1 MSRGIKGISEFVQ
14 VGLLTPHPENPR
26 KNDEAVELIANSI
39 RKFGFFN
46 PVTVNIRE
54 PLKNTIVCGHTRY
67 KAARSIGMKN
77 VPVIYVDLSEEDH
90 KLLMIADNKLGEKA
104 QWNFDQLS
112 ELLIDLREQGKDLDV
127 LGFEYHELDDLL
139 TDLNVDPFESAEPWQ
154 FEPIEIESDLNFTLL
169 KGNCLDKLKELP
181 DNSIDSIVTDPPY
194 ELGFMGKSWD
204 STGIAYSVELW
215 AECLRVLKHG
225 GHLVAFSGSRTVFPM
240 GVAIAEA
247 GFEVR
252 DMISWIYTSGF
263 PKSLD
268 ISKAIDKTNTLEPK
282 RKMQLRFT
290 EWMRSTGLKAKQID
304 QYTDTNMGSH
314 YLSSKSQPA
323 IPTRDLFEKMRPHIP
338 IAVPDWVEEYVNH
351 RTVESENMKKRKV
364 IGQSVSG
371 LHRGSGS
378 TVAFGKGRSRDTT
391 DITEP
396 HSPQAQQWQGWGT
409 ALKPAQEPA
418 VLARK
423 PIDSDCSS
431 IAENVLKWGTGAIN
445 IDAGRFDFSD
455 TCWIGDSREQKNRIG
470 KLATRRQ
477 KSTGAIKNAFG
488 CDSLIDSPIPYFHN
502 SGWWPANVY
511 QCKKPQRSE
520 KEQGLDHLTGKTGAE
535 ATQRKEGSDG
545 LNSPRAGA
553 GRTAE
558 HVKNFHPTV
567 KPIKLM
573 RWLCRLLTPQG
584 GTVLDPFLG
593 SGTTAVSAILE
604 GFNAV
609 GCEMTEDYYP
619 IIEGRVNWAKLERE
633 NDGQKE
639 QTD

>member
-1 MSRGIKGISEFVQ
+1 MNDHSVGEFVRIDK
-14 VGLLTPHPENPR
+14 LHPHHKNPR
-26 KNDEAVELIANSI
+26 HNDHAVDSIANSI
-39 RKFGFFN
+39 KRFGFTSPIIAN
-46 PVTVNIRE
+46 ADQ
-54 PLKNTIVCGHTRY
+54 TILAGHTRW
-67 KAARSIGMKN
+67 KAAKQIGLET
-77 VPVIYVDLSEEDH
+77 VPVVYVDLSPVDAE
-90 KLLMIADNKLGEKA
+90 LLMIADNKLGEKA
-104 QWNFDQLS
+104 DWNTDQLS
-112 ELLIDLREQGKDLDV
+112 DLLTGLKEQGEDLDV
-127 LGFEYHELDDLL
+127 LGFEQHELDELLEDL
-139 TDLNVDPFESAEPWQ
+139 DADPFGDGEPVDAI
-154 FEPIEIESDLNFTLL
+154 EPPPVESDLDFRLL
-169 KGNCLDKLKELP
+169 KGNCLDMLKELP

-194 ELGFMGKSWD
+194 ELGFMGRAWD

-215 AECLRVLKHG
+215 SECLRVLKHG

-268 ISKAIDKTNTLEPK
+268 ISKAIDSKILTGGSNTKRLKETEQNFGSGTYQITGTNNGILGEKRVYDRKHLEPQTK
-282 RKMQLRFT
+282 
-290 EWMRSTGLKAKQID
+290 E
-304 QYTDTNMGSH
+304 
-314 YLSSKSQPA
+314 
-323 IPTRDLFEKMRPHIP
+323 
-338 IAVPDWVEEYVNH
+338 
-351 RTVESENMKKRKV
+351 
-364 IGQSVSG
+364 
-371 LHRGSGS
+371 
-378 TVAFGKGRSRDTT
+378 
-391 DITEP
+391 
-396 HSPQAQQWQGWGT
+396 AQQWQGWGT

-445 IDAGRFDFSD
+445 IDAGRFAYGDDCHFGD
-455 TCWIGDSREQKNRIG
+455 TSELKKVKGYTSFFPDQSEEYQDSNWQYKQANEIGR
-470 KLATRRQ
+470 
-477 KSTGAIKNAFG
+477 
-488 CDSLIDSPIPYFHN
+488 
-502 SGWWPANVY
+502 WPANVY
-511 QCKKPQRSE
+511 QCKKPARSE

-553 GRTAE
+553 GRTTE
-558 HVKNFHPTV
+558 DVKNFHPTV

-619 IIEGRVNWAKLERE
+619 IIQGRVNWAKAERNGE
-633 NDGQKE
+633 ILDGQKE

>member
-1 MSRGIKGISEFVQ
+1 MNDHSVGEFVRIDRLQ
-14 VGLLTPHPENPR
+14 PHHKNPR
-26 KNDEAVELIANSI
+26 HNDHAVDSIANSI
-39 RKFGFFN
+39 KRFGFTSPIIAN
-46 PVTVNIRE
+46 
-54 PLKNTIVCGHTRY
+54 KDSTILAGHTRW
-67 KAARSIGMKN
+67 KAAKKIGLDT
-77 VPVIYVDLSEEDH
+77 VPVVYVDLSPVDAE
-90 KLLMIADNKLGEKA
+90 LLMIADNKLGEKA
-104 QWNFDQLS
+104 DWNTDQLS
-112 ELLIDLREQGKDLDV
+112 SLLMDLKEQGEDLDV
-127 LGFEYHELDDLL
+127 LGFEQHELDELLEDL
-139 TDLNVDPFESAEPWQ
+139 DADPFGDGEPVEAI
-154 FEPIEIESDLNFTLL
+154 EPPPVESDLDFRLL
-169 KGNCLDKLKELP
+169 KGNCLDMLKELP

-204 STGIAYSVELW
+204 ATGIAYSVELW
-215 AECLRVLKHG
+215 AECLRVLKPG

-268 ISKAIDKTNTLEPK
+268 ITKAIDSRDKTDK
-282 RKMQLRFT
+282 SRSRQLRFT

-338 IAVPDWVEEYVNH
+338 IPVPDWVEEYVNH
-351 RTVESENMKKRKV
+351 RTVESENMKKRRLLQEKPTQG
-364 IGQSVSG
+364 IGG
-371 LHRGSGS
+371 NGIFNGHKDGA
-378 TVAFGKGRSRDTT
+378 TWK
-391 DITEP
+391 ITEP

-445 IDAGRFDFSD
+445 IDAGRFAY
-455 TCWIGDSREQKNRIG
+455 GDDCHFGNTEEWHDNRLEG
-470 KLATRRQ
+470 P
-477 KSTGAIKNAFG
+477 KSKGNVKWSSGTKQAH
-488 CDSLIDSPIPYFHN
+488 DS
-502 SGWWPANVY
+502 GRWPANVY
-511 QCKKPQRSE
+511 QCKKPARSE

-609 GCEMTEDYYP
+609 GCEMTDDYYP
-619 IIEGRVNWAKLERE
+619 IIQGRVNWAKAER
-633 NDGQKE
+633 NKGILDGQKE
-639 QTD
+639 QTDG

>member
-1 MSRGIKGISEFVQ
+1 MNDHSVGEFVRIDKLQ
-14 VGLLTPHPENPR
+14 PHHKNPR
-26 KNDEAVELIANSI
+26 HNDHAVDSIANSI
-39 RKFGFFN
+39 KRFGFTSPIIAN
-46 PVTVNIRE
+46 ADQ
-54 PLKNTIVCGHTRY
+54 TILAGHTRW
-67 KAARSIGMKN
+67 KAAKQIGLDT
-77 VPVIYVDLSEEDH
+77 VPVVYVDLSPVDAG
-90 KLLMIADNKLGEKA
+90 LLMIADNKLGEKA
-104 QWNFDQLS
+104 DWNTDQLS
-112 ELLIDLREQGKDLDV
+112 DLLTGLKEQGEDLDV
-127 LGFEYHELDDLL
+127 LGFEQHELDELLEDL
-139 TDLNVDPFESAEPWQ
+139 DADPFGDGDPVEAIEP
-154 FEPIEIESDLNFTLL
+154 PPVESDLDFRLL
-169 KGNCLDKLKELP
+169 KGNCLDMLKELP

-268 ISKAIDKTNTLEPK
+268 IYKQTDKDEHK
-282 RKMQLRFT
+282 
-290 EWMRSTGLKAKQID
+290 
-304 QYTDTNMGSH
+304 
-314 YLSSKSQPA
+314 
-323 IPTRDLFEKMRPHIP
+323 
-338 IAVPDWVEEYVNH
+338 
-351 RTVESENMKKRKV
+351 
-364 IGQSVSG
+364 
-371 LHRGSGS
+371 
-378 TVAFGKGRSRDTT
+378 
-391 DITEP
+391 
-396 HSPQAQQWQGWGT
+396 GWGT

-445 IDAGRFDFSD
+445 IDAGRFAYGDDCHFGD
-455 TCWIGDSREQKNRIG
+455 TSELKGRSSGGFGDAPVFKTAGFKLLKNIE
-470 KLATRRQ
+470 
-477 KSTGAIKNAFG
+477 S
-488 CDSLIDSPIPYFHN
+488 SPI
-502 SGWWPANVY
+502 GRWPANVY

-520 KEQGLDHLTGKTGAE
+520 KEQGLDHLTGKTSAE
-535 ATQRKEGSDG
+535 ITNRKEGS
-545 LNSPRAGA
+545 AGA
-553 GRTAE
+553 VHARSGKTATGE
-558 HVKNFHPTV
+558 VKNFHPTV

-619 IIEGRVNWAKLERE
+619 IIQGRVNWAKAER
-633 NDGQKE
+633 NKGILDGQKE
-639 QTD
+639 QTDG

>member
-1 MSRGIKGISEFVQ
+1 MNDHSVGEFVRIDK
-14 VGLLTPHPENPR
+14 LHPHHKNPR
-26 KNDEAVELIANSI
+26 HNDHAVDSIANSI
-39 RKFGFFN
+39 KRFGFTSPIIAN
-46 PVTVNIRE
+46 ADQ
-54 PLKNTIVCGHTRY
+54 TILAGHTRW
-67 KAARSIGMKN
+67 KAAKKIGLDT
-77 VPVIYVDLSEEDH
+77 VPVVYVDLSPVDAE
-90 KLLMIADNKLGEKA
+90 LLMIADNKLGEKA
-104 QWNFDQLS
+104 DWNTDQLS
-112 ELLIDLREQGKDLDV
+112 SLLMDLKEQGEDLDV
-127 LGFEYHELDDLL
+127 LGFEQHELDELLEDL
-139 TDLNVDPFESAEPWQ
+139 DADPFGDGEPVEAI
-154 FEPIEIESDLNFTLL
+154 EPPPVESDLDFRLL
-169 KGNCLDKLKELP
+169 KGNCLDMLKELP

-204 STGIAYSVELW
+204 ATGIAYSVELW

-263 PKSLD
+263 PKSLNL
-268 ISKAIDKTNTLEPK
+268 SKAIDQKLGV
-282 RKMQLRFT
+282 
-290 EWMRSTGLKAKQID
+290 SD
-304 QYTDTNMGSH
+304 QR
-314 YLSSKSQPA
+314 Q
-323 IPTRDLFEKMRPHIP
+323 
-338 IAVPDWVEEYVNH
+338 
-351 RTVESENMKKRKV
+351 V
-364 IGQSVSG
+364 IGTRKQRGTISDVSFN
-371 LHRGSGS
+371 
-378 TVAFGKGRSRDTT
+378 VRDN
-391 DITEP
+391 DIEIITAP
-396 HSPQAQQWQGWGT
+396 ASPQAQQWQGWGT

-445 IDAGRFDFSD
+445 IDAGRFAYGDDCHFGDTSELKAEQKSASQSRGHAVSGFSD
-455 TCWIGDSREQKNRIG
+455 GTLRNE
-470 KLATRRQ
+470 
-477 KSTGAIKNAFG
+477 
-488 CDSLIDSPIPYFHN
+488 YFYDPKH
-502 SGWWPANVY
+502 GRWPANVY

-558 HVKNFHPTV
+558 NVKNFHPTV

-619 IIEGRVNWAKLERE
+619 IIQGRVNWAKAERNRE
-633 NDGQKE
+633 ILDGQKE
-639 QTD
+639 QTDG

>member
-1 MSRGIKGISEFVQ
+1 MKDHSVGEFVRIDKLQ
-14 VGLLTPHPENPR
+14 PHHKNPR
-26 KNDEAVELIANSI
+26 HNDHAVDSIANSI
-39 RKFGFFN
+39 KRFGFTSPIIAN
-46 PVTVNIRE
+46 ADQ
-54 PLKNTIVCGHTRY
+54 TILAGHTRW
-67 KAARSIGMKN
+67 KAAKKIGLAT
-77 VPVIYVDLSEEDH
+77 VPVVYVDLSPVDAE
-90 KLLMIADNKLGEKA
+90 LLMIADNKLGEKA
-104 QWNFDQLS
+104 DWNTDQLS
-112 ELLIDLREQGKDLDV
+112 SLLMDLKKQGEDLDV
-127 LGFEYHELDDLL
+127 LGFEQHELDELLEDL
-139 TDLNVDPFESAEPWQ
+139 DADPIGDSEPVEVI
-154 FEPIEIESDLNFTLL
+154 EPPPVESDLNFRLL
-169 KGNCLDKLKELP
+169 EGNCLDMLKELP

-268 ISKAIDKTNTLEPK
+268 ISKAIDSKIFTGGSNTRRLKETEQNFGSGAYQVTGTNNGILGEKRIYNRKHLEP
-282 RKMQLRFT
+282 QT
-290 EWMRSTGLKAKQID
+290 KA
-304 QYTDTNMGSH
+304 
-314 YLSSKSQPA
+314 
-323 IPTRDLFEKMRPHIP
+323 
-338 IAVPDWVEEYVNH
+338 
-351 RTVESENMKKRKV
+351 
-364 IGQSVSG
+364 
-371 LHRGSGS
+371 
-378 TVAFGKGRSRDTT
+378 
-391 DITEP
+391 
-396 HSPQAQQWQGWGT
+396 AQQWEGWGT

-445 IDAGRFDFSD
+445 IDAGRFAYGDDCHFGDTSD
-455 TCWIGDSREQKNRIG
+455 CSSNWDRMQSDSQGGSVPVVAQKN
-470 KLATRRQ
+470 
-477 KSTGAIKNAFG
+477 
-488 CDSLIDSPIPYFHN
+488 IDLNGYKPK
-502 SGWWPANVY
+502 GGRWPGNVY

-520 KEQGLDHLTGKTGAE
+520 KEAGLDHLTGKTGAE

-584 GTVLDPFLG
+584 GTVRDPFLG

-619 IIEGRVNWAKLERE
+619 IIQGRVNWAKAERNRE
-633 NDGQKE
+633 ILDGQKE

>member
-1 MSRGIKGISEFVQ
+1 
-14 VGLLTPHPENPR
+14 
-26 KNDEAVELIANSI
+26 
-39 RKFGFFN
+39 
-46 PVTVNIRE
+46 
-54 PLKNTIVCGHTRY
+54 
-67 KAARSIGMKN
+67 
-77 VPVIYVDLSEEDH
+77 
-90 KLLMIADNKLGEKA
+90 MIADNKLGEKA
-104 QWNFDQLS
+104 DWNTDQLS
-112 ELLIDLREQGKDLDV
+112 SLLMDLKEQGEDLDV
-127 LGFEYHELDDLL
+127 LGFEQHELDELLEDL
-139 TDLNVDPFESAEPWQ
+139 DADPFGDGEPA
-154 FEPIEIESDLNFTLL
+154 EPIEPPPVESDLDFRLL
-169 KGNCLDKLKELP
+169 KGNCLDMLKELP

-268 ISKAIDKTNTLEPK
+268 ISKAIDSKLGV
-282 RKMQLRFT
+282 
-290 EWMRSTGLKAKQID
+290 SD
-304 QYTDTNMGSH
+304 Q
-314 YLSSKSQPA
+314 
-323 IPTRDLFEKMRPHIP
+323 
-338 IAVPDWVEEYVNH
+338 
-351 RTVESENMKKRKV
+351 RKV
-364 IGQSVSG
+364 IGKLSNPAGNKGLVSS
-371 LHRGSGS
+371 LDMPFHNNPQNAVL
-378 TVAFGKGRSRDTT
+378 TA
-391 DITEP
+391 P
-396 HSPQAQQWQGWGT
+396 ASPQAQQWQGWGT

-423 PIDSDCSS
+423 PIDSGCSS

-445 IDAGRFDFSD
+445 IDAGRFAYGDDCHFGD
-455 TCWIGDSREQKNRIG
+455 TSELKDTTDYTSFFPDQQKG
-470 KLATRRQ
+470 YVKQ
-477 KSTGAIKNAFG
+477 KGIPIKAPENG
-488 CDSLIDSPIPYFHN
+488 R
-502 SGWWPANVY
+502 WPANVY

-520 KEQGLDHLTGKTGAE
+520 KEAGLDHLTGKTGAE

-619 IIEGRVNWAKLERE
+619 IIHGRVNWAKAER
-633 NDGQKE
+633 NKGILDGQKE
-639 QTD
+639 QTDG

>member
-1 MSRGIKGISEFVQ
+1 MSKSEDHTVGEFVRL
-14 VGLLTPHPENPR
+14 GKLHPHHKNPR
-26 KNDEAVELIANSI
+26 NNDHAVDSIANSI
-39 RKFGFFN
+39 KRFGFTSPIVAN
-46 PVTVNIRE
+46 
-54 PLKNTIVCGHTRY
+54 KDGTILAGHTRF
-67 KAARSIGMKN
+67 KAAQKLGLDT
-77 VPVIYVDLSEEDH
+77 VPVVYVDLSPVDAE
-90 KLLMIADNKLGEKA
+90 LLMIADNKLGEKA
-104 QWNFDQLS
+104 DWNTDQLS
-112 ELLIDLREQGKDLDV
+112 DLLTGLKEQGEDLDV
-127 LGFEYHELDDLL
+127 LGFEQHELDTLL
-139 TDLNVDPFESAEPWQ
+139 EDIDADPFGDSEQVEAEP
-154 FEPIEIESDLNFTLL
+154 PPLVESDLDFRLL
-169 KGNCLDKLKELP
+169 KGNCLDMLKELP

-215 AECLRVLKHG
+215 SECLRVLKHG

-268 ISKAIDKTNTLEPK
+268 ISKAIDQKLGFEREITGY
-282 RKMQLRFT
+282 RKS
-290 EWMRSTGLKAKQID
+290 EGGRSGT
-304 QYTDTNMGSH
+304 TTSVGSH
-314 YLSSKSQPA
+314 FIEYGKS
-323 IPTRDLFEKMRPHIP
+323 DIP
-338 IAVPDWVEEYVNH
+338 ITAP
-351 RTVESENMKKRKV
+351 
-364 IGQSVSG
+364 
-371 LHRGSGS
+371 
-378 TVAFGKGRSRDTT
+378 A
-391 DITEP
+391 
-396 HSPQAQQWQGWGT
+396 SPQAQQWQGWGT

-423 PIDSDCSS
+423 PIDPDCSS

-445 IDAGRFDFSD
+445 IDAGRFAYGDDCHF
-455 TCWIGDSREQKNRIG
+455 GDSEKPQWEVGSNRGNKGFKLSNGIRTQPPSEIG
-470 KLATRRQ
+470 R
-477 KSTGAIKNAFG
+477 
-488 CDSLIDSPIPYFHN
+488 
-502 SGWWPANVY
+502 WPANVY

-520 KEQGLDHLTGKTGAE
+520 KEAGLDHLTGKTGAE
-535 ATQRKEGSDG
+535 ATHRKEGSAG
-545 LNSPRAGA
+545 LDNPRAGA

-609 GCEMTEDYYP
+609 GCEMTADYYP
-619 IIEGRVNWAKLERE
+619 IIQGRVNWAKAERNKE
-633 NDGQKE
+633 VLNGQKE

>member
-1 MSRGIKGISEFVQ
+1 MNESIGEFVQ
-14 VGLLTPHPENPR
+14 VGLLTPHPKNPR
-26 KNDEAVELIANSI
+26 HNDQAVESIANSI
-39 RKFGFFN
+39 KRFGFTSPIIAN
-46 PVTVNIRE
+46 MDQ
-54 PLKNTIVCGHTRY
+54 TILCGHTRY
-67 KAARSIGMKN
+67 KAARSLGLSV
-77 VPVIYVDLSEEDH
+77 VPVIYVDLSPVDAE
-90 KLLMIADNKLGEKA
+90 LLMIADNKLGEKA
-104 QWNFDQLS
+104 EWNTDQLC
-112 ELLIDLREQGKDLDV
+112 ELLIDLREQGEDLDV
-127 LGFEYHELDDLL
+127 LGFEDHELDDLL
-139 TDLNVDPFESAEPWQ
+139 TDLNVDPFEGAEPEH

-215 AECLRVLKHG
+215 SECLRVLKHG

-252 DMISWIYTSGF
+252 DMISWIYSSGF

-268 ISKAIDKTNTLEPK
+268 IYKQTDKDEHK
-282 RKMQLRFT
+282 
-290 EWMRSTGLKAKQID
+290 
-304 QYTDTNMGSH
+304 
-314 YLSSKSQPA
+314 
-323 IPTRDLFEKMRPHIP
+323 
-338 IAVPDWVEEYVNH
+338 
-351 RTVESENMKKRKV
+351 
-364 IGQSVSG
+364 
-371 LHRGSGS
+371 
-378 TVAFGKGRSRDTT
+378 
-391 DITEP
+391 
-396 HSPQAQQWQGWGT
+396 GWGT

-423 PIDSDCSS
+423 PIHSDCSS

-445 IDAGRFDFSD
+445 IDAGRFAYGDECWFGD
-455 TCWIGDSREQKNRIG
+455 TSEIRDPRDSNGYCGKNMGHVLGDYKG
-470 KLATRRQ
+470 
-477 KSTGAIKNAFG
+477 IKRDNYAH
-488 CDSLIDSPIPYFHN
+488 DSGRF
-502 SGWWPANVY
+502 PANVY
-511 QCKKPQRSE
+511 QCKKPHRSE

-604 GFNAV
+604 GFHAV

-619 IIEGRVNWAKLERE
+619 IIEGRINWAKLERE
-633 NDGQKE
+633 NNGQKE
-639 QTD
+639 QTDR

>member
-1 MSRGIKGISEFVQ
+1 MTTEDQK
-14 VGLLTPHPENPR
+14 VGEYVRIDKLHPHHKNPR
-26 KNDEAVELIANSI
+26 HNDHAVDSIANSI
-39 RKFGFFN
+39 KRFGFTSPIVAN
-46 PVTVNIRE
+46 
-54 PLKNTIVCGHTRY
+54 KDGTILAGHTRF
-67 KAARSIGMKN
+67 KASKQIGLET
-77 VPVIYVDLSEEDH
+77 VPVVYVDLSPVDAE
-90 KLLMIADNKLGEKA
+90 LLMIADNKLGEKA
-104 QWNFDQLS
+104 DWNTDQLS
-112 ELLIDLREQGKDLDV
+112 DLLTGLKEQGEDLDV
-127 LGFEYHELDDLL
+127 LGFEDEELDQLL
-139 TDLNVDPFESAEPWQ
+139 QGFDDPDPFGDGESQEDQEP
-154 FEPIEIESDLNFTLL
+154 EIVESDLDFRLL
-169 KGNCLDKLKELP
+169 KGNCLDMLKELP

-215 AECLRVLKHG
+215 SECLRVLKHG

-268 ISKAIDKTNTLEPK
+268 ISKAIDSKLGV
-282 RKMQLRFT
+282 
-290 EWMRSTGLKAKQID
+290 SD
-304 QYTDTNMGSH
+304 Q
-314 YLSSKSQPA
+314 
-323 IPTRDLFEKMRPHIP
+323 RE
-338 IAVPDWVEEYVNH
+338 
-351 RTVESENMKKRKV
+351 V
-364 IGQSVSG
+364 IG
-371 LHRGSGS
+371 HDKN
-378 TVAFGKGRSRDTT
+378 FGKSKDNIYGDYAGHW
-391 DITEP
+391 DITKP

-445 IDAGRFDFSD
+445 IDAGRFAYGDD
-455 TCWIGDSREQKNRIG
+455 CWMQKEPYKRNTDGQAKKENVIFQWKG
-470 KLATRRQ
+470 KPVKEEDQLEGYQR
-477 KSTGAIKNAFG
+477 
-488 CDSLIDSPIPYFHN
+488 FHKK
-502 SGWWPANVY
+502 GRFPANVY
-511 QCKKPQRSE
+511 QCSKPARSE

-619 IIEGRVNWAKLERE
+619 IIQGRVNWAKAERNQE
-633 NDGQKE
+633 VLNGQKE
-639 QTD
+639 QTDG

>member
-1 MSRGIKGISEFVQ
+1 MNDHSVGEFVRIDRLQ
-14 VGLLTPHPENPR
+14 PHHKNPR
-26 KNDEAVELIANSI
+26 HNDHAVDSIANSI
-39 RKFGFFN
+39 KRFGFTSPIIAN
-46 PVTVNIRE
+46 ADQ
-54 PLKNTIVCGHTRY
+54 TILAGHTRW
-67 KAARSIGMKN
+67 KAAKKLGLDT
-77 VPVIYVDLSEEDH
+77 VPVVYVDLSPVDAE
-90 KLLMIADNKLGEKA
+90 LLMIADNKLGEKA
-104 QWNFDQLS
+104 DWNTDQLS
-112 ELLIDLREQGKDLDV
+112 DLLTGLKEQGEDLDV
-127 LGFEYHELDDLL
+127 LGFEQHELNELLEDL
-139 TDLNVDPFESAEPWQ
+139 DADPFGDGEPVDAI
-154 FEPIEIESDLNFTLL
+154 EPPPVESDLDFRLL
-169 KGNCLDKLKELP
+169 KGNCLDMLKELP

-215 AECLRVLKHG
+215 SECLRVLKHG

-240 GVAIAEA
+240 GVAISEA

-268 ISKAIDKTNTLEPK
+268 IYKQTEKAEHK
-282 RKMQLRFT
+282 
-290 EWMRSTGLKAKQID
+290 
-304 QYTDTNMGSH
+304 
-314 YLSSKSQPA
+314 
-323 IPTRDLFEKMRPHIP
+323 
-338 IAVPDWVEEYVNH
+338 
-351 RTVESENMKKRKV
+351 
-364 IGQSVSG
+364 
-371 LHRGSGS
+371 
-378 TVAFGKGRSRDTT
+378 
-391 DITEP
+391 
-396 HSPQAQQWQGWGT
+396 GWGT

-423 PIDSDCSS
+423 PIDPDCSS

-445 IDAGRFDFSD
+445 IDAGRFAYGDE
-455 TCWIGDSREQKNRIG
+455 CWIGPQHDNLDRHRNGIG
-470 KLATRRQ
+470 HILNFKQEET
-477 KSTGAIKNAFG
+477 
-488 CDSLIDSPIPYFHN
+488 YFTKAHDL
-502 SGWWPANVY
+502 GRWPANIY

-520 KEQGLDHLTGKTGAE
+520 KEQGLDHLSDHVSAAVETHGKDS
-535 ATQRKEGSDG
+535 KG

-619 IIEGRVNWAKLERE
+619 IIQGRVNWAKAER
-633 NDGQKE
+633 NRGILDGQKE

>member
-1 MSRGIKGISEFVQ
+1 MNDHSVGEFVRIDK
-14 VGLLTPHPENPR
+14 LHPHHKNPR
-26 KNDEAVELIANSI
+26 HNDHAVDSIANSI
-39 RKFGFFN
+39 KRFGFTSPIIAN
-46 PVTVNIRE
+46 ADQ
-54 PLKNTIVCGHTRY
+54 TILAGHTRW
-67 KAARSIGMKN
+67 KAAKKIGLDT
-77 VPVIYVDLSEEDH
+77 VPVVYVDLSPVDAE
-90 KLLMIADNKLGEKA
+90 LLMIADNKLGEKA
-104 QWNFDQLS
+104 DWNTDQLS
-112 ELLIDLREQGKDLDV
+112 SLLMDLKEQGEDLDV
-127 LGFEYHELDDLL
+127 LGFEQHELDELLEDL
-139 TDLNVDPFESAEPWQ
+139 DADPFGDGEPVEAI
-154 FEPIEIESDLNFTLL
+154 EPPPVESDLDFRLL
-169 KGNCLDKLKELP
+169 KGNCLDMLKELP

-204 STGIAYSVELW
+204 ATGIAYSVELW

-263 PKSLD
+263 PKSLNL
-268 ISKAIDKTNTLEPK
+268 SKAIDQKLGV
-282 RKMQLRFT
+282 
-290 EWMRSTGLKAKQID
+290 SD
-304 QYTDTNMGSH
+304 QR
-314 YLSSKSQPA
+314 Q
-323 IPTRDLFEKMRPHIP
+323 
-338 IAVPDWVEEYVNH
+338 
-351 RTVESENMKKRKV
+351 V
-364 IGQSVSG
+364 IGTRKQRGTISDVSFN
-371 LHRGSGS
+371 
-378 TVAFGKGRSRDTT
+378 VRDN
-391 DITEP
+391 DIEIITAP
-396 HSPQAQQWQGWGT
+396 ASPQAQQWQGWGT

-445 IDAGRFDFSD
+445 IDAGRFAYGDDCHFGDTSELKAEQKSASQSRGHAVSGFSD
-455 TCWIGDSREQKNRIG
+455 GTLRNE
-470 KLATRRQ
+470 
-477 KSTGAIKNAFG
+477 
-488 CDSLIDSPIPYFHN
+488 YFYDPKH
-502 SGWWPANVY
+502 GRWPANVY

-558 HVKNFHPTV
+558 NVKNFHPTV

-619 IIEGRVNWAKLERE
+619 IIQGRVNWAKAERNRE
-633 NDGQKE
+633 ILDGQKE

>member
-1 MSRGIKGISEFVQ
+1 MNDHSVGEFVRIDR
-14 VGLLTPHPENPR
+14 LHPHHKNPR
-26 KNDEAVELIANSI
+26 HNDHAVDSIANSI
-39 RKFGFFN
+39 KRFGFTSPIIAN
-46 PVTVNIRE
+46 
-54 PLKNTIVCGHTRY
+54 KDGTILAGHTRW
-67 KAARSIGMKN
+67 KSAKKLN
-77 VPVIYVDLSEEDH
+77 LDTVPVVYVDLSPVDAE
-90 KLLMIADNKLGEKA
+90 LLMIADNKLGEKA
-104 QWNFDQLS
+104 DWNTDQLS
-112 ELLIDLREQGKDLDV
+112 SLLMDLKEQGEDLDV
-127 LGFEYHELDDLL
+127 LGFEQHELDELLEDL
-139 TDLNVDPFESAEPWQ
+139 DADPFGDGEPVDAI
-154 FEPIEIESDLNFTLL
+154 EPPPVESDLDFRLL
-169 KGNCLDKLKELP
+169 KGNCLDMLKELP

-194 ELGFMGKSWD
+194 ELGFMGKAWD
-204 STGIAYSVELW
+204 ATGIAYSVELW

-268 ISKAIDKTNTLEPK
+268 ITKAIDSRDKTDK
-282 RKMQLRFT
+282 SRSRQLRFT

-338 IAVPDWVEEYVNH
+338 IPVPDWVEEYVNH
-351 RTVESENMKKRKV
+351 RTVESENMKKRRLLQEKPTQG
-364 IGQSVSG
+364 IGG
-371 LHRGSGS
+371 NGIFNGHKDGA
-378 TVAFGKGRSRDTT
+378 TWK
-391 DITEP
+391 ITEP

-445 IDAGRFDFSD
+445 IDAARFAYGDDCNFGNTDELDHEIGR
-455 TCWIGDSREQKNRIG
+455 
-470 KLATRRQ
+470 
-477 KSTGAIKNAFG
+477 
-488 CDSLIDSPIPYFHN
+488 
-502 SGWWPANVY
+502 WPANVY
-511 QCKKPQRSE
+511 QCKKPARSE

-619 IIEGRVNWAKLERE
+619 IIQGRVNWAKAERNRE
-633 NDGQKE
+633 IIDGQKE
-639 QTD
+639 QTNG

>member
-1 MSRGIKGISEFVQ
+1 MNDHSVGEFVRIDK
-14 VGLLTPHPENPR
+14 LHPHHKNPR
-26 KNDEAVELIANSI
+26 HNDHAVDSIANSI
-39 RKFGFFN
+39 KRFGFTSPIIAN
-46 PVTVNIRE
+46 
-54 PLKNTIVCGHTRY
+54 KDGTILAGHTRW
-67 KAARSIGMKN
+67 KSAKKLN
-77 VPVIYVDLSEEDH
+77 LDTVPVVYVDLSPVDAE
-90 KLLMIADNKLGEKA
+90 LLMIADNKLGEKA
-104 QWNFDQLS
+104 DWNTDQLS
-112 ELLIDLREQGKDLDV
+112 SLLMDLKEQGEDLDV
-127 LGFEYHELDDLL
+127 LGFEQHELDELLQDL
-139 TDLNVDPFESAEPWQ
+139 DADPFGDSEPVEAI
-154 FEPIEIESDLNFTLL
+154 EPLPVESDLDFRLL
-169 KGNCLDKLKELP
+169 KGNCLDMLKELP

-215 AECLRVLKHG
+215 AECLRVLKPG

-240 GVAIAEA
+240 GVAIADA

-268 ISKAIDKTNTLEPK
+268 ISKAIDS
-282 RKMQLRFT
+282 R
-290 EWMRSTGLKAKQID
+290 G
-304 QYTDTNMGSH
+304 GS
-314 YLSSKSQPA
+314 
-323 IPTRDLFEKMRPHIP
+323 
-338 IAVPDWVEEYVNH
+338 
-351 RTVESENMKKRKV
+351 
-364 IGQSVSG
+364 SV
-371 LHRGSGS
+371 
-378 TVAFGKGRSRDTT
+378 AWFGKWLKDWRLKNNIKQK
-391 DITEP
+391 DIAKLFPSKTGGLTGCVGNWETGANLP
-396 HSPQAQQWQGWGT
+396 TPEQFNLICDHFDLPFENIEEAERKIVGKHKSDAGGFVGMRLSDKGGNITAPASPQAQQWQGWGT

-445 IDAGRFDFSD
+445 IDAGRFAYGDDCHFGDTSELKAEQKSSSQSRGHAVSGFSD
-455 TCWIGDSREQKNRIG
+455 GTLRNE
-470 KLATRRQ
+470 
-477 KSTGAIKNAFG
+477 
-488 CDSLIDSPIPYFHN
+488 YFYDPKH
-502 SGWWPANVY
+502 GRWPANVY

-619 IIEGRVNWAKLERE
+619 IIQGRVNWAKAERNRE
-633 NDGQKE
+633 ILDGQKE
-639 QTD
+639 QTNG

>member
-1 MSRGIKGISEFVQ
+1 MNESIGEFVQ
-14 VGLLTPHPENPR
+14 VGLLTPHPKNPR
-26 KNDEAVELIANSI
+26 HNDQAVESIANSI
-39 RKFGFFN
+39 KRFGFTSPIIAN
-46 PVTVNIRE
+46 MDQ
-54 PLKNTIVCGHTRY
+54 TILCGHTRY
-67 KAARSIGMKN
+67 KAARSLGLSV
-77 VPVIYVDLSEEDH
+77 VPVIYVDLSPVDAE
-90 KLLMIADNKLGEKA
+90 LLMIADNKLGEKA
-104 QWNFDQLS
+104 EWNTDQLS
-112 ELLIDLREQGKDLDV
+112 ELLIDLREQGEDLDV
-127 LGFEYHELDDLL
+127 LGFEDHELDDLL
-139 TDLNVDPFESAEPWQ
+139 TDLNVDPFEGAEPEH

-268 ISKAIDKTNTLEPK
+268 ISKAMDQKFGVSDQRKIIGKKTVSPK
-282 RKMQLRFT
+282 GIRVAEER
-290 EWMRSTGLKAKQID
+290 TGSAV
-304 QYTDTNMGSH
+304 GS
-314 YLSSKSQPA
+314 YGGEIK
-323 IPTRDLFEKMRPHIP
+323 DIP
-338 IAVPDWVEEYVNH
+338 ITAP
-351 RTVESENMKKRKV
+351 
-364 IGQSVSG
+364 
-371 LHRGSGS
+371 
-378 TVAFGKGRSRDTT
+378 A
-391 DITEP
+391 
-396 HSPQAQQWQGWGT
+396 SPQAQQWQGWGT

-445 IDAGRFDFSD
+445 IDAGRFAYGDDCHFGKEDKPNNTKTRGGSNALGAVLSNMED
-455 TCWIGDSREQKNRIG
+455 QSFTASEIGR
-470 KLATRRQ
+470 
-477 KSTGAIKNAFG
+477 
-488 CDSLIDSPIPYFHN
+488 
-502 SGWWPANVY
+502 WPANVY

-520 KEQGLDHLTGKTGAE
+520 KEAGLDHLTAKT
-535 ATQRKEGSDG
+535 
-545 LNSPRAGA
+545 SPNNLSGGTDTRLDNKPVSI
-553 GRTAE
+553 
-558 HVKNFHPTV
+558 VKNFHPTV

-619 IIEGRVNWAKLERE
+619 IIEGRINWAKLERE
-633 NDGQKE
+633 NNGQKE
-639 QTD
+639 QTDR

>member
-1 MSRGIKGISEFVQ
+1 MNDHSVGEFVRIDK
-14 VGLLTPHPENPR
+14 LHPHHKNPR
-26 KNDEAVELIANSI
+26 HNDHAVDSIANSI
-39 RKFGFFN
+39 KRFGFTSPIIAN
-46 PVTVNIRE
+46 ADQ
-54 PLKNTIVCGHTRY
+54 TILAGHTRW
-67 KAARSIGMKN
+67 KAAKKLGLDT
-77 VPVIYVDLSEEDH
+77 VPVVYVDLSPVDAE
-90 KLLMIADNKLGEKA
+90 LLMIADNKLGEKA
-104 QWNFDQLS
+104 DWNTDQLS
-112 ELLIDLREQGKDLDV
+112 DLLTGLKEQGEDLDV
-127 LGFEYHELDDLL
+127 LGFEQHELDELLEDL
-139 TDLNVDPFESAEPWQ
+139 DADPFGDGEPVEAI
-154 FEPIEIESDLNFTLL
+154 EPLPVESDLDFRLL
-169 KGNCLDKLKELP
+169 KGNCLDMLKELP

-194 ELGFMGKSWD
+194 ELGFMGKAWD
-204 STGIAYSVELW
+204 ATGIAYSVELW

-268 ISKAIDKTNTLEPK
+268 MYKQTDKDEHK
-282 RKMQLRFT
+282 
-290 EWMRSTGLKAKQID
+290 
-304 QYTDTNMGSH
+304 
-314 YLSSKSQPA
+314 
-323 IPTRDLFEKMRPHIP
+323 
-338 IAVPDWVEEYVNH
+338 
-351 RTVESENMKKRKV
+351 
-364 IGQSVSG
+364 
-371 LHRGSGS
+371 
-378 TVAFGKGRSRDTT
+378 
-391 DITEP
+391 
-396 HSPQAQQWQGWGT
+396 GWGT

-445 IDAGRFDFSD
+445 IDAGRFAYGDP
-455 TCWIGDSREQKNRIG
+455 CWIYQQMDIRNSQPKQDLSKIHKWKPSKLEKNDQLEGYCRYDKKG
-470 KLATRRQ
+470 R
-477 KSTGAIKNAFG
+477 F
-488 CDSLIDSPIPYFHN
+488 
-502 SGWWPANVY
+502 PANVY
-511 QCKKPQRSE
+511 QCSKPARSE

-573 RWLCRLLTPQG
+573 RWLCRLLTPQR

-619 IIEGRVNWAKLERE
+619 IIQGRVNWAKAERNRE
-633 NDGQKE
+633 IIDGQKE
-639 QTD
+639 QTNG

>member
-1 MSRGIKGISEFVQ
+1 MNDHSVGEFVRIDKLQ
-14 VGLLTPHPENPR
+14 PHHKNPR
-26 KNDEAVELIANSI
+26 HNDHAVDSIANSI
-39 RKFGFFN
+39 KRFGFTSPIIAN
-46 PVTVNIRE
+46 ADQ
-54 PLKNTIVCGHTRY
+54 TILAGHTRW
-67 KAARSIGMKN
+67 KAAKKLGLDT
-77 VPVIYVDLSEEDH
+77 VPVVYVDLSPVDAE
-90 KLLMIADNKLGEKA
+90 LLMIADNKLGEKA
-104 QWNFDQLS
+104 DWNTDQLS
-112 ELLIDLREQGKDLDV
+112 QLLTGLKEQGEDLDV
-127 LGFEYHELDDLL
+127 LGFEQHELDELLEDL
-139 TDLNVDPFESAEPWQ
+139 DADPFGDGEPAEAI
-154 FEPIEIESDLNFTLL
+154 EPPPVESDLDFRLL
-169 KGNCLDKLKELP
+169 KGNCLDMLKELP

-194 ELGFMGKSWD
+194 ELGFMGRAWD

-215 AECLRVLKHG
+215 SECLRVLKHG

-263 PKSLD
+263 PKSLNL
-268 ISKAIDKTNTLEPK
+268 SKAIDQKLGV
-282 RKMQLRFT
+282 
-290 EWMRSTGLKAKQID
+290 SD
-304 QYTDTNMGSH
+304 QR
-314 YLSSKSQPA
+314 Q
-323 IPTRDLFEKMRPHIP
+323 
-338 IAVPDWVEEYVNH
+338 
-351 RTVESENMKKRKV
+351 V
-364 IGQSVSG
+364 IGTRKQRGTISDVSFN
-371 LHRGSGS
+371 
-378 TVAFGKGRSRDTT
+378 VRDN
-391 DITEP
+391 DIEIITAP
-396 HSPQAQQWQGWGT
+396 HSPQAQQWEGWGT

-445 IDAGRFDFSD
+445 IDAGRFAYGDDCWFGD
-455 TCWIGDSREQKNRIG
+455 TSELREIPDHVNVSHGHKN
-470 KLATRRQ
+470 
-477 KSTGAIKNAFG
+477 TGNNTMIKNTSKIKIFNVSDLG
-488 CDSLIDSPIPYFHN
+488 R
-502 SGWWPANVY
+502 WPANVY

-619 IIEGRVNWAKLERE
+619 IIQGRVNWAKAERNRE
-633 NDGQKE
+633 ILDGQKE
-639 QTD
+639 QTDG

>member
-1 MSRGIKGISEFVQ
+1 MNDHSVGEFVRIDKLQ
-14 VGLLTPHPENPR
+14 PHHKNPR
-26 KNDEAVELIANSI
+26 HNDHAVDSIANSI
-39 RKFGFFN
+39 KRFGFTSPIIAN
-46 PVTVNIRE
+46 ADQ
-54 PLKNTIVCGHTRY
+54 TILAGHTRW
-67 KAARSIGMKN
+67 KAAKKLGLDT
-77 VPVIYVDLSEEDH
+77 VPVVYVDLSPVDAE
-90 KLLMIADNKLGEKA
+90 LLMIADNKLGEKA
-104 QWNFDQLS
+104 DWNTDQLS
-112 ELLIDLREQGKDLDV
+112 SLLMDLKEQGEDLDV
-127 LGFEYHELDDLL
+127 LGFEQHELDELLDDL
-139 TDLNVDPFESAEPWQ
+139 DADPFGDGDPVDAIEP
-154 FEPIEIESDLNFTLL
+154 PPVESDLDFRLL
-169 KGNCLDKLKELP
+169 KGNCLDMLKELP

-204 STGIAYSVELW
+204 ATGIAYSVELW
-215 AECLRVLKHG
+215 SECLRVLKHG

-268 ISKAIDKTNTLEPK
+268 IYKQTDKYEHK
-282 RKMQLRFT
+282 
-290 EWMRSTGLKAKQID
+290 
-304 QYTDTNMGSH
+304 
-314 YLSSKSQPA
+314 
-323 IPTRDLFEKMRPHIP
+323 
-338 IAVPDWVEEYVNH
+338 
-351 RTVESENMKKRKV
+351 
-364 IGQSVSG
+364 
-371 LHRGSGS
+371 
-378 TVAFGKGRSRDTT
+378 
-391 DITEP
+391 
-396 HSPQAQQWQGWGT
+396 GWGT

-445 IDAGRFDFSD
+445 IDAGRFAYGDNCNFGNTD
-455 TCWIGDSREQKNRIG
+455 ELDHEIGR
-470 KLATRRQ
+470 
-477 KSTGAIKNAFG
+477 
-488 CDSLIDSPIPYFHN
+488 
-502 SGWWPANVY
+502 WPANVY

-609 GCEMTEDYYP
+609 GCEMTQDYYP
-619 IIEGRVNWAKLERE
+619 IIQGRVNWAKAER
-633 NDGQKE
+633 NRGILDGKKE
-639 QTD
+639 QTDG

>member
-1 MSRGIKGISEFVQ
+1 MNDHS
-14 VGLLTPHPENPR
+14 VGEYVRIDKLHPHHKNPR
-26 KNDEAVELIANSI
+26 HNDHAVDSIANSI
-39 RKFGFFN
+39 KRFGFTSPIIAN
-46 PVTVNIRE
+46 ADQ
-54 PLKNTIVCGHTRY
+54 TILAGHTRW
-67 KAARSIGMKN
+67 KAAKKLGLDT
-77 VPVIYVDLSEEDH
+77 VPVVYVDLSPVDAE
-90 KLLMIADNKLGEKA
+90 LLMIADNKLGEKA
-104 QWNFDQLS
+104 DWNTDQLS
-112 ELLIDLREQGKDLDV
+112 SLLMDLKEQGEDLDV
-127 LGFEYHELDDLL
+127 LGFEQHELDKLLEDL
-139 TDLNVDPFESAEPWQ
+139 DADPFGDGDPVEAIEP
-154 FEPIEIESDLNFTLL
+154 PAVESDLDFRLL
-169 KGNCLDKLKELP
+169 KGNCLDMLKELP

-215 AECLRVLKHG
+215 AQCLRVLKPG

-268 ISKAIDKTNTLEPK
+268 ISKAIEGKLTIGSSNTKDHDRLNGK
-282 RKMQLRFT
+282 K
-290 EWMRSTGLKAKQID
+290 GKAAQKLGFSKNAKD
-304 QYTDTNMGSH
+304 QNARPQDYFADD
-314 YLSSKSQPA
+314 YQKDRLLDFQP
-323 IPTRDLFEKMRPHIP
+323 
-338 IAVPDWVEEYVNH
+338 
-351 RTVESENMKKRKV
+351 
-364 IGQSVSG
+364 
-371 LHRGSGS
+371 
-378 TVAFGKGRSRDTT
+378 TT
-391 DITEP
+391 QE
-396 HSPQAQQWQGWGT
+396 AQKWQGWGT

-445 IDAGRFDFSD
+445 IDAGRFAYGDDCHF
-455 TCWIGDSREQKNRIG
+455 GDSEKPQPTKNPDFNNDKFLGSKERNGTICEPSKIG
-470 KLATRRQ
+470 R
-477 KSTGAIKNAFG
+477 
-488 CDSLIDSPIPYFHN
+488 
-502 SGWWPANVY
+502 WPANVY

-520 KEQGLDHLTGKTGAE
+520 KEAGLDHLSDHVSAAVETHGKDS
-535 ATQRKEGSDG
+535 KG

-558 HVKNFHPTV
+558 HVNNFHPTV

-619 IIEGRVNWAKLERE
+619 IIQGRVNWAKAERNQE
-633 NDGQKE
+633 VLNGKKE
-639 QTD
+639 QTDG

>member
-1 MSRGIKGISEFVQ
+1 MNDHSVGEFVRIDK
-14 VGLLTPHPENPR
+14 LHPHHKNPR
-26 KNDEAVELIANSI
+26 HNDHAVDGIANSI
-39 RKFGFFN
+39 KRFGFTSPIIAN
-46 PVTVNIRE
+46 ADQ
-54 PLKNTIVCGHTRY
+54 TILAGHTRW
-67 KAARSIGMKN
+67 KAAKKIGLDT
-77 VPVIYVDLSEEDH
+77 VPVVYVDLSPVDAE
-90 KLLMIADNKLGEKA
+90 LLMIADNKLGEKA
-104 QWNFDQLS
+104 DWNTDQLS
-112 ELLIDLREQGKDLDV
+112 DLLTGLKEQGEDLDV
-127 LGFEYHELDDLL
+127 LGFEQHELDELLEDL
-139 TDLNVDPFESAEPWQ
+139 DADPFGDGDPVDAIEP
-154 FEPIEIESDLNFTLL
+154 PPVESDLDFRLL
-169 KGNCLDKLKELP
+169 KGNCLDMLKELP

-268 ISKAIDKTNTLEPK
+268 IYKQTDKDEHK
-282 RKMQLRFT
+282 
-290 EWMRSTGLKAKQID
+290 
-304 QYTDTNMGSH
+304 
-314 YLSSKSQPA
+314 
-323 IPTRDLFEKMRPHIP
+323 
-338 IAVPDWVEEYVNH
+338 
-351 RTVESENMKKRKV
+351 
-364 IGQSVSG
+364 
-371 LHRGSGS
+371 
-378 TVAFGKGRSRDTT
+378 
-391 DITEP
+391 
-396 HSPQAQQWQGWGT
+396 GWGT

-445 IDAGRFDFSD
+445 IDAGRFAYGDDCHFGDTSDPKGRSVGGFSD
-455 TCWIGDSREQKNRIG
+455 SPVFGTAKELLTNTQSN
-470 KLATRRQ
+470 KLGR
-477 KSTGAIKNAFG
+477 
-488 CDSLIDSPIPYFHN
+488 
-502 SGWWPANVY
+502 WPANVY
-511 QCKKPQRSE
+511 QCKKPARSE

-619 IIEGRVNWAKLERE
+619 IIQGRVNWAKAERNQE
-633 NDGQKE
+633 VLNGQKE
-639 QTD
+639 QTDG

>member
-1 MSRGIKGISEFVQ
+1 MNDHSVGEFVRIDKLQ
-14 VGLLTPHPENPR
+14 PHHKNPR
-26 KNDEAVELIANSI
+26 HNDHAVDSIANSI
-39 RKFGFFN
+39 KRFGFTSPIIAN
-46 PVTVNIRE
+46 
-54 PLKNTIVCGHTRY
+54 KDGTILAGHTRW
-67 KAARSIGMKN
+67 KSAKKLN
-77 VPVIYVDLSEEDH
+77 LDTVPVVYVDLSPVDAE
-90 KLLMIADNKLGEKA
+90 LLMIADNKLGEKA
-104 QWNFDQLS
+104 DWNTDQLS
-112 ELLIDLREQGKDLDV
+112 SLLMDLKEQGEDLDV
-127 LGFEYHELDDLL
+127 LGFEQHELDELLEDL
-139 TDLNVDPFESAEPWQ
+139 DADPFGDGEPVDAI
-154 FEPIEIESDLNFTLL
+154 EPPPVESDLDFRLM
-169 KGNCLDKLKELP
+169 KGNCLDMLKELP

-194 ELGFMGKSWD
+194 ELGFMGKAWD

-215 AECLRVLKHG
+215 SECLRVLKHG

-268 ISKAIDKTNTLEPK
+268 ISKAID
-282 RKMQLRFT
+282 
-290 EWMRSTGLKAKQID
+290 
-304 QYTDTNMGSH
+304 
-314 YLSSKSQPA
+314 SKLGVS
-323 IPTRDLFEKMRPHIP
+323 DL
-338 IAVPDWVEEYVNH
+338 
-351 RTVESENMKKRKV
+351 RKV
-364 IGQSVSG
+364 IGKQN
-371 LHRGSGS
+371 R
-378 TVAFGKGRSRDTT
+378 GKGRQFADGHSGFATGEVS
-391 DITEP
+391 ITAP
-396 HSPQAQQWQGWGT
+396 ASPQAQQWQGWGT

-445 IDAGRFDFSD
+445 IDAGRFAY
-455 TCWIGDSREQKNRIG
+455 GDDCHFGNTEKHKGYPNGTGGNTWSVNQPPDG
-470 KLATRRQ
+470 TR
-477 KSTGAIKNAFG
+477 TE
-488 CDSLIDSPIPYFHN
+488 PYFL
-502 SGWWPANVY
+502 SDLGRWPANVY
-511 QCKKPQRSE
+511 QCSKPARSE
-520 KEQGLDHLTGKTGAE
+520 KEQGLDHLSDHVSAAVETHGKDS
-535 ATQRKEGSDG
+535 KG

-593 SGTTAVSAILE
+593 SGTILE

-619 IIEGRVNWAKLERE
+619 IIQGRVNWAKAER
-633 NDGQKE
+633 NKGILDGQKE

>member
-1 MSRGIKGISEFVQ
+1 MNDHSVGEFVRIDKLQ
-14 VGLLTPHPENPR
+14 PHHKNPR
-26 KNDEAVELIANSI
+26 HNDHAVDGIANSI
-39 RKFGFFN
+39 KRFGFTSPIIAN
-46 PVTVNIRE
+46 
-54 PLKNTIVCGHTRY
+54 KDGTILAGHTRW
-67 KAARSIGMKN
+67 KSALKLN
-77 VPVIYVDLSEEDH
+77 LETVPVVYVDLSPVDAE
-90 KLLMIADNKLGEKA
+90 LLMIADNKLGEKA
-104 QWNFDQLS
+104 DWNTDQLS
-112 ELLIDLREQGKDLDV
+112 QLLTGLKEQGEDLDV
-127 LGFEYHELDDLL
+127 LGFDQHELDELLEDL
-139 TDLNVDPFESAEPWQ
+139 DADPFGDSDPVEAIEP
-154 FEPIEIESDLNFTLL
+154 PPVESDLDFRLL
-169 KGNCLDKLKELP
+169 KGNCLDMLKELP

-194 ELGFMGKSWD
+194 ELGFMGRAWD

-268 ISKAIDKTNTLEPK
+268 ISKAIDK
-282 RKMQLRFT
+282 R
-290 EWMRSTGLKAKQID
+290 G
-304 QYTDTNMGSH
+304 GS
-314 YLSSKSQPA
+314 
-323 IPTRDLFEKMRPHIP
+323 
-338 IAVPDWVEEYVNH
+338 
-351 RTVESENMKKRKV
+351 
-364 IGQSVSG
+364 SV
-371 LHRGSGS
+371 
-378 TVAFGKGRSRDTT
+378 AWFGKWLKDWRLKNNIKQK
-391 DITEP
+391 DIAKLFPSKTGGLTGCVGNWETGANLPTSDQFNLICDHFDLPFENIEEAEREIVGKHKSDAVGFVGVRLGNKGGNITAP
-396 HSPQAQQWQGWGT
+396 HSPQAKQWEGWGT

-445 IDAGRFDFSD
+445 IDAGRFAYGDDCNFGNTD
-455 TCWIGDSREQKNRIG
+455 ELDHEIGR
-470 KLATRRQ
+470 
-477 KSTGAIKNAFG
+477 
-488 CDSLIDSPIPYFHN
+488 
-502 SGWWPANVY
+502 WPANIY
-511 QCKKPQRSE
+511 KCKKPQRSE
-520 KEQGLDHLTGKTGAE
+520 KEQGLDHLAGKTGAE

-619 IIEGRVNWAKLERE
+619 IIQGRVNWAKAERNRE
-633 NDGQKE
+633 ILDGTQK
-639 QTD
+639 QTDG

>member
-1 MSRGIKGISEFVQ
+1 MSTEDQK
-14 VGLLTPHPENPR
+14 VGEYVRIDKLHPHHKNPR
-26 KNDEAVELIANSI
+26 HNDHAVDSIANSI
-39 RKFGFFN
+39 KRFGFTSPIVAN
-46 PVTVNIRE
+46 
-54 PLKNTIVCGHTRY
+54 KDGTILAGHTRF
-67 KAARSIGMKN
+67 KASKQIGLET
-77 VPVIYVDLSEEDH
+77 VPVVYVDLSPVDAE
-90 KLLMIADNKLGEKA
+90 LLMIADNKLGEKA
-104 QWNFDQLS
+104 DWNTDQLS
-112 ELLIDLREQGKDLDV
+112 DLLTELKEQGEDLDV
-127 LGFEYHELDDLL
+127 LGFEDEELDQLL
-139 TDLNVDPFESAEPWQ
+139 QGFDDPDPFGDGEPQ
-154 FEPIEIESDLNFTLL
+154 EDQEPKIVESDLDFRLL
-169 KGNCLDKLKELP
+169 KGNCLDTLKELP

-215 AECLRVLKHG
+215 SECLRVLKHG

-240 GVAIAEA
+240 GVALAEA

-268 ISKAIDKTNTLEPK
+268 ISKAIDSKLGV
-282 RKMQLRFT
+282 
-290 EWMRSTGLKAKQID
+290 SD
-304 QYTDTNMGSH
+304 Q
-314 YLSSKSQPA
+314 
-323 IPTRDLFEKMRPHIP
+323 
-338 IAVPDWVEEYVNH
+338 
-351 RTVESENMKKRKV
+351 RKV
-364 IGQSVSG
+364 IGKLSNPAGNKGLVSS
-371 LHRGSGS
+371 LDMPFHNNPQNA
-378 TVAFGKGRSRDTT
+378 VL
-391 DITEP
+391 TEP
-396 HSPQAQQWQGWGT
+396 HSPKAKQYQGWGT

-431 IAENVLKWGTGAIN
+431 IAENVLKWGTGGIN
-445 IDAGRFDFSD
+445 IDAGRFPYGDDCHFGDLSIPDNFDKVMKQQAHSID
-455 TCWIGDSREQKNRIG
+455 TVGNGFGVSGLVG
-470 KLATRRQ
+470 KEIQ
-477 KSTGAIKNAFG
+477 YMK
-488 CDSLIDSPIPYFHN
+488 P
-502 SGWWPANVY
+502 SGRWPANVY
-511 QCKKPQRSE
+511 QCSKPQRSE

-609 GCEMTEDYYP
+609 GCEMTDDYYP
-619 IIEGRVNWAKLERE
+619 IIQGRVNWAKAERNQE
-633 NDGQKE
+633 VLNGQKVE
-639 QTD
+639 TDG